1 MINRKGKEM
10 EFGEELEVGR
20 GKEKMQV
27 SSLRGFLFVLLT
39 ISVFF
44 KKCILLF
51 GAGPGLCCG
60 MQDL

>member
-1 MINRKGKEM
+1 MINRKEKEM
-10 EFGEELEVGR
+10 EFGDELEVGR

-39 ISVFF
+39 IYFF
-44 KKCILLF
+44 LKKFILSF
-51 GAGPGLCCG
+51 AAGPGLCCG

>member
-1 MINRKGKEM
+1 M
-10 EFGEELEVGR
+10 EFGDELEVGR

-39 ISVFF
+39 ISFF
-44 KKCILLF
+44 LKKFILSF
-51 GAGPGLCCG
+51 AAGPGLCCG